1 MQVRR
6 DARVARGSFSGAARH
21 VNAILL
27 SSETGD
33 PRWISGQVRAT
44 EATEPSVALRCGP
57 CETSVP
63 IFAPK
68 KACVLV
74 YRHTS

>member
-27 SSETGD
+27 SSETEIPAGF
-33 PRWISGQVRAT
+33 RVT
-44 EATEPSVALRCGP
+44 
-57 CETSVP
+57 
-63 IFAPK
+63 
-68 KACVLV
+68 
-74 YRHTS
+74 

>member
-27 SSETGD
+27 SSETES
-33 PRWISGQVRAT
+33 PRDIGSREGRKSRLWRSV
-44 EATEPSVALRCGP
+44 VALARPLCHFARQKGP
-57 CETSVP
+57 VG
-63 IFAPK
+63 
-68 KACVLV
+68 
-74 YRHTS
+74 